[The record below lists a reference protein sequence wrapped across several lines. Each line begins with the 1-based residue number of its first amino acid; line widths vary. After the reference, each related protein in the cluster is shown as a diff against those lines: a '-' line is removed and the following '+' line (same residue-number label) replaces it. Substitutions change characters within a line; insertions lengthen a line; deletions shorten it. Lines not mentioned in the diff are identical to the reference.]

1 MTIKFDKPE
10 VQAASNELAVALASD
25 EQGAI
30 AQAFNAFGDA
40 IANQIRQDYEDLAD
54 SNDRAIMAQR
64 GYRQLTAKEETF
76 YQRLT
81 DALRSPNPQQA
92 FIDILSSE
100 DVDDLMPETILEDV
114 FRYLAEERPLLR
126 AVRFN
131 YVGYSTK
138 WIINDNTVQKG
149 AWGKI
154 DAKITAEIEGAL
166 KVLDITQN
174 KYSCFAVIP
183 LDILDMGPTYLDA
196 FIRATLAE
204 AIAYGLEDAIV
215 NGTGEN
221 MPVGLT
227 RNPNSSFSSGTGYE
241 KKTAEKV
248 TDFTPVSYGALV
260 AKLAKTEKGHTRNFA
275 QIQLLVNPVD
285 YLTKVM
291 PATTVMTADGT
302 YKNDV
307 FPFPTQV
314 IPSTVV
320 EDGNA
325 VLCVLDDYT
334 LAVGGSRNGVIE
346 YDDSIGFLD
355 DTRTFR
361 VKTHAAGRT
370 FDNTSALLLDISTIE
385 PLYITVANPTSTMAM
400 TEAKAVAAKK

>member
-1 MTIKFDKPE
+1 MTIKFDSPE
-10 VQAASNELAVALASD
+10 VSQASTAMASALQGDDQAAIAS
-25 EQGAI
+25 
-30 AQAFNAFGDA
+30 AFNAFGDA
-40 IANQIRQDYEDLAD
+40 IANQIRADYDELES
-54 SNDRAIMAQR
+54 SNDRAVMAQR
-64 GYRQLTAKEETF
+64 GYRQLTAKEIGF

-81 DALRSPNPQQA
+81 TALKSSNPQQS
-92 FIDILSSE
+92 FIDILASD
-100 DVDDLMPETILEDV
+100 DVDDIMPETILEDV
-114 FRYLAEERPLLR
+114 FKYLAEERPLLS
-126 AVRFN
+126 AVRFS

-248 TDFTPVSYGALV
+248 TDFTPVTYGALV
-260 AKLAKTEKGHTRNFA
+260 AKLAKTEKGHTRNFT
-275 QIQLLVNPVD
+275 QVQLLVNPVD

-291 PATTVMTADGT
+291 PATTTLTSEGT
-302 YKNDV
+302 YVNDL

-320 EDGNA
+320 EDGKA

-370 FDNTSALLLDISTIE
+370 FDNTSALVLDLSDVE
-385 PLYITVANPTSTMAM
+385 PLYITVENPTTKA
-400 TEAKAVAAKK
+400 AVAATAAAKK